1 MANGSRYYRAF
12 EILLTYSQLAIQ
24 QTTDNMADGFVIVAE
39 SNIINVTLTIGTV
52 AKSLS
57 AV

>member
-12 EILLTYSQLAIQ
+12 EILLTYLQLAIQ